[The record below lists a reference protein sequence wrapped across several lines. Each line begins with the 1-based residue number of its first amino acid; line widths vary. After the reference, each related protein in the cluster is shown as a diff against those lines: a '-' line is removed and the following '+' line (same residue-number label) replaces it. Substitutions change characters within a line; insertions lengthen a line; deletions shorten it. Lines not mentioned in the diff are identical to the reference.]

1 MEILARKY
9 PFRRNETSLLDL
21 EKETLF
27 IILLFHHI
35 TYFLCTNVPSIFPK
49 LSKFFHSSP
58 SYHTFHFPSLQNLT
72 DGKIDSKSSIQG
84 TRSFIETVRWSL
96 MIIFRWN
103 QLSLIFI
110 DSNHRPSSR
119 NKARLIKA
127 PIFRLFLRSC
137 VNRSCV
143 SPLPSPA
150 TPLANKL
157 LWPRAIAAKAFKLL
171 EV

>member
-1 MEILARKY
+1 MEIPARKY

-27 IILLFHHI
+27 IILLFHHV
-35 TYFLCTNVPSIFPK
+35 TYFYMCLPHSQNFLDPSTLP
-49 LSKFFHSSP
+49 H
-58 SYHTFHFPSLQNLT
+58 HTFHFPSLQNPT

-143 SPLPSPA
+143 SPLPFPA